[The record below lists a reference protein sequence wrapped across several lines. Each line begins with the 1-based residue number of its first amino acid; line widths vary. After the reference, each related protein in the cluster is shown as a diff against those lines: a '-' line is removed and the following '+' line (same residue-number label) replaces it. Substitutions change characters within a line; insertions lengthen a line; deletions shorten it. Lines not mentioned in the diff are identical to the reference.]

1 MKSIDPNVKIVF
13 NEYQIESGDA
23 GQCFLEYI
31 NGSRS
36 KIDILGVQSHVK
48 NPVANHVWDNL
59 EVVAGKNKENRLLIT
74 EFDVQDLD
82 VNERALDIED
92 FMRTAFSHPNVDAF
106 IFWNWRRENKDD
118 PDTHEALFEIGL
130 TASPANPIIQP
141 PSNCD
146 AFNPLCNF
154 NAMGPNAAGVKFL
167 EMVKR
172 EWNTTSGNG
181 HFDQLNVDRL
191 EAWIYIYHL
200 NICCK

>member
-1 MKSIDPNVKIVF
+1 MTHGNFFKRHLGEDIWDKVIDRMKSIDPNVKIVF

-118 PDTHEALFEIGL
+118 PDTHEGL
-130 TASPANPIIQP
+130 I
-141 PSNCD
+141 
-146 AFNPLCNF
+146 
-154 NAMGPNAAGVKFL
+154 
-167 EMVKR
+167 
-172 EWNTTSGNG
+172 
-181 HFDQLNVDRL
+181 
-191 EAWIYIYHL
+191 
-200 NICCK
+200 